1 MSYDNLEREERFPK
15 KSCNK
20 HIVIS
25 YVLHVV
31 SIIFIIILM
40 TKKETQ
46 LTTGRQ
52 LTGAEL
58 SPVPDWYTFDKTTKT
73 LQFNAQT
80 VIIGDRKLRKSL
92 SGSNSITKLILHGY
106 LQTTGID
113 IEKEVIVHGT
123 NNVIR
128 GPPGV
133 AGAPGLDGINGQDGA
148 AGIDGINGQDGAAG
162 IDGVPGVAGI
172 DGLAG
177 APGLDG
183 IAGQDGAAGID
194 GINGLDGTS
203 GVDGVPGVAGI
214 DGLVGA
220 PGLDGI
226 VGQDG
231 AAGVDGINGLDGT
244 SGVDGV
250 PGVAGTNGIN
260 GLAGTPGAD
269 GINGLDGTP
278 GVAGTA
284 GLDGASG
291 ESEWWEY
298 NATEDILFIKSK
310 MVTVDILD
318 VVDTAYVHNMLYA
331 GNLDTAVVGGH
342 PGHPSVDGV

>member
-1 MSYDNLEREERFPK
+1 MSYDNLERKQRFPE

-25 YVLHVV
+25 YIIHTI

-40 TKKETQ
+40 TKTETQ
-46 LTTGRQ
+46 LTPGRQ
-52 LTGAEL
+52 LTGAAVT
-58 SPVPDWYTFDKTTKT
+58 PVTDWYTFDKTTKT

-92 SGSNSITKLILHGY
+92 GGSNDITKLILHGY

-123 NNVIR
+123 NNIIR

-133 AGAPGLDGINGQDGA
+133 AGINGLAGAPGLDGIAGQDGA
-148 AGIDGINGQDGAAG
+148 TGVDGINGLDGTPG
-162 IDGVPGVAGI
+162 VDGVPGVAGI

-183 IAGQDGAAGID
+183 
-194 GINGLDGTS
+194 
-203 GVDGVPGVAGI
+203 
-214 DGLVGA
+214 
-220 PGLDGI
+220 
-226 VGQDG
+226 
-231 AAGVDGINGLDGT
+231 
-244 SGVDGV
+244 
-250 PGVAGTNGIN
+250 
-260 GLAGTPGAD
+260 
-269 GINGLDGTP
+269 
-278 GVAGTA
+278 
-284 GLDGASG
+284 ASG

-298 NATEDILFIKSK
+298 NATEDVLFIKSK

-331 GNLDTAVVGGH
+331 GNLDTAVIGGH
-342 PGHPSVDGV
+342 PGHPSVDGI